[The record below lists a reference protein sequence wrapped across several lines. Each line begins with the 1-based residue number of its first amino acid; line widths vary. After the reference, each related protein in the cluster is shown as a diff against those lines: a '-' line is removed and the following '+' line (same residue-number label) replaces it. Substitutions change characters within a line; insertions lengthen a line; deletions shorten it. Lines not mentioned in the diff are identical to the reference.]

1 MKLVSGRRGKFGRVV
16 AANGTEVIAFDVGP
30 EGSDCT
36 LRLTPTSIYA
46 GVVVRLNSFK
56 LVMP

>member
-36 LRLTPTSIYA
+36 LRLTPTSI
-46 GVVVRLNSFK
+46 VVRLNSFK